1 MELESCNF
9 KEEDIKPFKC
19 TTQHFGVWFALYR
32 THQRC
37 QTVCAKCLKLLSG
50 KDCEILV
57 IENVAFA
64 VDLGMI
70 EPFGF

>member
-19 TTQHFGVWFALYR
+19 TTQNILEFDWLTTLYT

-37 QTVCAKCLKLLSG
+37 QTVCVKCVKLLSG

-57 IENVAFA
+57 IENVAFD
-64 VDLGMI
+64 VDLGTDL
-70 EPFGF
+70 